1 MAALSSFAKGAA
13 RSGAAGGRLP
23 YQDKC
28 LDFRP
33 LSLPRLRALALRDE
47 LAACHEQAGNLY
59 RRQRLLGCGQ
69 PVPGGMDTWTYQCGL
84 GECPLCYRRRAY
96 RKAAEAARMDKE
108 LQGGGFTS
116 QMLTITVPDTE
127 ADGMAARYTELSK
140 GCSRLYKSKIYAR
153 HIEGAAR
160 GIEIGM
166 ADTGRYHVHIH
177 QLLIFRGGALP
188 EAILPL
194 VQRCIPQGRLYP
206 SEPLNGVNL
215 SRFAAYVLKLPEG
228 VTAEEWLTIR
238 QVMQRKMPLAFSGLL
253 RRANRASRKNRPAK
267 RKTQ

>member
-1 MAALSSFAKGAA
+1 MDVLSSAVGGAGWG
-13 RSGAAGGRLP
+13 GAAGSRLP

-33 LSLPRLRALALRDE
+33 LSLPRQRALALRDE
-47 LAACHEQAGNLY
+47 IAACHERAGNLY
-59 RRQRLLGCGQ
+59 RRQRLLECGQ
-69 PVPGGMDTWTYQCGL
+69 PIPGGMDTWTYQCGL

-96 RKAAEAARMDKE
+96 RKAAEAAHMDKE
-108 LQGGGFTS
+108 LQEGGFTS

-127 ADGMAARYTELSK
+127 ADGMAARYAELTA

-153 HIEGAAR
+153 HVEGAAR
-160 GIEIGM
+160 GIEIGV
-166 ADTGRYHVHIH
+166 ADTGRYHVHLH
-177 QLLIFRGGALP
+177 QLLIFRGAALP

-194 VQRCIPQGRLYP
+194 VQRCFPHGRLSP

-215 SRFAAYVLKLPEG
+215 SRFVNYVLKLPEG
-228 VTAEEWLTIR
+228 VTAAEWLLIR
-238 QVMQRKMPLAFSGLL
+238 QAMQRKLPLAFSGLL

-267 RKTQ
+267 RKKQ